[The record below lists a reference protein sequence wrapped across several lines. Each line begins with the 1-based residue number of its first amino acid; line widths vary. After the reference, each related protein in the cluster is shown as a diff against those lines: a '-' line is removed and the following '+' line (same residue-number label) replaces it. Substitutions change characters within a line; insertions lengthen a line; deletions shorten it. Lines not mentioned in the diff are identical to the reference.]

1 MQISLNTA
9 RKHPV
14 AIVLYA
20 MYLLLWIC
28 FIGISTSTNV
38 GYPLGENRYCTTGFM
53 VVFFMMLTISAV
65 YFIATFLF
73 VIFSINKKFYL
84 QMAVAVLLPLILAFI
99 WQALW

>member
-9 RKHPV
+9 RKHPI

-20 MYLLLWIC
+20 MYLLLWIS

-38 GYPLGENRYCTTGFM
+38 GYPLGENRYCITGFM
-53 VVFFMMLTISAV
+53 VVFFMMLTISTV
-65 YFIATFLF
+65 YFIATSLF

-84 QMAVAVLLPLILAFI
+84 KMALAVLLPLILAFI